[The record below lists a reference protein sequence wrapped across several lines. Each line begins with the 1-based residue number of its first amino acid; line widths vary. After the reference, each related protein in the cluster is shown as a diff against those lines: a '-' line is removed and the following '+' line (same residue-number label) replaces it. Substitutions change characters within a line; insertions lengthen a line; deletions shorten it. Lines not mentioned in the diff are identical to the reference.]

1 VVSSLL
7 NNNFTCVPEDIVVTV
22 VIFDIDGTLVDSV
35 DLHAAAWAVTFA
47 KYGKQIDVNTVR
59 RQIGKGSDQLLPVF
73 FSPAELTQFG
83 EHLEQER
90 SELFKRDYLPRVKA
104 FPQTREL
111 FERIKQDGKQI
122 ALASSAKE
130 DEVKVYKQLARV
142 EDLLTGETSSEDVA
156 QSKPHP
162 DIFAAALKQ
171 VGNPPAED
179 AIVVGDTPYDAQAA
193 GKIQLR
199 TIGVLCG
206 GWTEEELRRAGCVA
220 IYRDP
225 ADLLAHYDTS
235 PLA

>member
-1 VVSSLL
+1 MI
-7 NNNFTCVPEDIVVTV
+7 TA

-35 DLHAAAWAVTFA
+35 DLHAAAWGVTFA
-47 KYGKQIDVNTVR
+47 TYGKQIDVTTVR

-83 EHLEQER
+83 EQLEQER
-90 SELFKRDYLPRVKA
+90 SALFKRDYLPRVTA
-104 FPQTREL
+104 FPHTREL

-130 DEVKVYKQLARV
+130 DEVQVYKQLARIA
-142 EDLLTGETSSEDVA
+142 DLLTGETSSEDVA

-171 VGNPPAED
+171 VGNPPVAD

-193 GKIQLR
+193 GKIRLR
-199 TIGVLCG
+199 TIGFLCG
-206 GWTEEELRRAGCVA
+206 GWTEEELRNAGCVA

-225 ADLLAHYDTS
+225 ADLLAHYATS
-235 PLA
+235 PLAEELGSEGQN